1 MTTAAN
7 SGFNAEMMASNSFMM
22 QSQNEHFIDPFRVT
36 NYEVALQFG
45 KDPYS
50 GYPIPKLPRVLT
62 IPPKTEPVVVNNKL
76 ASVPAIRREL
86 PLVDPIG
93 SLASTRRFDDKG
105 SPRMAMQKS

>member
-22 QSQNEHFIDPFRVT
+22 QSQDHFNDSFRVT

-62 IPPKTEPVVVNNKL
+62 IPPKTEPVVVNNKP

-93 SLASTRRFDDKG
+93 SLASRRRFDDKG
-105 SPRMAMQKS
+105 SPRMGMQKS